1 MIAMKTSFHKLILVI
16 SAIAALGL
24 IVACS
29 DDTSPPE
36 SAASPSPPT
45 MAPSAQQ
52 APASPTTAPAAQQ
65 APAAA
70 PTTAPAAPQAP
81 APAPTSAPAAVVSP
95 PAMEPIEVVTT
106 SNIVADWVR
115 RVGGERVDAF
125 SLLPPNADPHSFQ
138 PGARDTARVADADL
152 ILTIGLGLESSW
164 LHELIENA
172 ARNEESIVELGDAV
186 DPIAFM
192 EMGGHGEEEEM
203 EGEAHHDEDD
213 EDEGHAVALGRL
225 LVGDT
230 EQAHLSV
237 VDLEHDEVHVGEFA
251 IAAPV
256 GGLYA
261 SPGHRFGF
269 ALARG
274 EGDNDDRVHV
284 FDGGIYLE
292 PHGDHEDLVTDEIT
306 MLSLEST
313 DERPIH
319 FANGYGWT
327 AIFNDGTGRVTLFE
341 EHEMEEFGNE
351 YNIEYLE
358 SGPQHGAAVP
368 MGSDVFAITV
378 VNPDYPDKTE
388 STLPVGVEVVDLDR
402 NVLYGDA
409 SNSCPGMHGEAHNH
423 DGAAF
428 GCVGGVLFIEY
439 HDGEFDHWFIDNPA
453 EMREESR
460 IGTVWG
466 HEASANFFGSA
477 SYRGEDGF
485 VNDGIWMIDPE
496 GRTMVQVI
504 APENGKQSAASAFGA
519 DGHEFFVLTYDGLLN
534 VVEAETGE
542 VEDVSHEPLVDPI
555 EPGGASPS
563 FVVVGEL
570 LYLADP
576 ASGHVIEYSLEE
588 LETEREWEV
597 DGSPSR
603 IAFLGLPGVEG
614 DDHPEEGHDHGP
626 LDPHFWFD
634 PHRVER
640 AVNEIAARLSV
651 IDPDGSDTYRS
662 NAEAYGEELEEL
674 DHWIEEQVAAI
685 PEDRRLLVTSHDS
698 FQYFAVAYGFEVVG
712 AVFPGGTTETEPSA
726 QEMAEL
732 IHEIEEAG
740 APAVFTE
747 TIVSDTLAARI
758 ADEAGAS
765 IINGLYTGSLSASG
779 GDADTY
785 LELMRHNTLEI
796 VAALK

>member
-1 MIAMKTSFHKLILVI
+1 M
-16 SAIAALGL
+16 
-24 IVACS
+24 
-29 DDTSPPE
+29 
-36 SAASPSPPT
+36 
-45 MAPSAQQ
+45 
-52 APASPTTAPAAQQ
+52 
-65 APAAA
+65 
-70 PTTAPAAPQAP
+70 
-81 APAPTSAPAAVVSP
+81 
-95 PAMEPIEVVTT
+95 
-106 SNIVADWVR
+106 ADWVK
-115 RVGGERVDAF
+115 RVGGERVDVF
-125 SLLPPNADPHSFQ
+125 SLLPPNADPHTFQ

-152 ILTIGLGLESSW
+152 ILTVGLGLESSW
-164 LHELIENA
+164 LHDLIENA
-172 ARNEESIVELGDAV
+172 AQDEESIVELGDAV
-186 DPIAFM
+186 DPLAFM
-192 EMGGHGEEEEM
+192 EMGGHGDEEEE
-203 EGEAHHDEDD
+203 EGEGHHDEDD
-213 EDEGHAVALGRL
+213 EDEGHATALGHL
-225 LVGDT
+225 LVGDAD
-230 EQAHLSV
+230 EAHLSV
-237 VDLEHDEVHVGEFA
+237 IELAHDEVHVGEFD

-261 SPGHRFGF
+261 SPNYRFGF

-284 FDGGIYLE
+284 FSAGIYLE
-292 PHGDHEDLVTDEIT
+292 EHGDHEDLVSEEVTK
-306 MLSLEST
+306 LSLETT

-327 AIFNDGTGRVTLFE
+327 AIFNDGTGRVALFE
-341 EHEMEEFGNE
+341 EHEMEEYGNE
-351 YNIEYLE
+351 YNVEYLE

-378 VNPDYPDKTE
+378 VNPDYPDKTQ
-388 STLPVGVEVVDLDR
+388 STLPIGVEVVDLDR

-466 HEASANFFGSA
+466 HEASPHFFGSA

-496 GRTMVQVI
+496 GRSMTQVI
-504 APENGKQSAASAFGA
+504 APEDGKQSAAAAFSA

-534 VVEAETGE
+534 VIEAETGE
-542 VEDVSHEPLVDPI
+542 VEDVSHEPLVDPV
-555 EPGGASPS
+555 EPGASPS
-563 FVVVGEL
+563 FVVIGEM
-570 LYLADP
+570 LYLADR
-576 ASGHVIEYSLEE
+576 AGGHVIEYSLEE
-588 LETEREWEV
+588 METEREWAV
-597 DGSPSR
+597 AGTPNR
-603 IAFLGLPGVEG
+603 IAFLGLSGVES
-614 DDHPEEGHDHGP
+614 DDHPHAGHDHGP

-640 AVNEIAARLSV
+640 AVNDIAARLSV
-651 IDPDGSDTYRS
+651 MDPDGADFYRS
-662 NAEAYGEELEEL
+662 NAEAYSHEL
-674 DHWIEEQVAAI
+674 DELHDWIVEQVALV

-712 AVFPGGTTETEPSA
+712 AVFPGGTTESEPSA
-726 QEMAEL
+726 KEIAEL

-747 TIVSDTLAARI
+747 TIVSDTLAERVSE
-758 ADEAGAS
+758 EAGAE
-765 IINGLYTGSLSASG
+765 IVYGLYTGSLSDPDGGRWHLSRPHALQHPGDSRRAQVAGVRRAVVPPAS
-779 GDADTY
+779 
-785 LELMRHNTLEI
+785 
-796 VAALK
+796 AA